1 MLAGP
6 ENYFKVIIDDFD
18 GKKINAW
25 HFEDAEGNKS
35 PNLASF
41 AGGAH
46 IDLVANFEN
55 KSIGSY
61 GNRMAEQALKR
72 ELAAKGFVMTK

>member
-6 ENYFKVIIDDFD
+6 ENYFKVIIDSFD
-18 GKKINAW
+18 GKKVNAW
-25 HFEDAEGNKS
+25 HFEDAEGNRS

-55 KSIGSY
+55 KSIGSF
-61 GNRMAEQALKR
+61 GNRTAQQALKKDLEQR
-72 ELAAKGFVMTK
+72 GFVMGK

>member
-6 ENYFKVIIDDFD
+6 ENYFKIIIDDFD
-18 GKKINAW
+18 GKKVKAW
-25 HFEDAEGNKS
+25 HFEDAEGHKS

-61 GNRMAEQALKR
+61 GNRTAKLALKR
-72 ELAAKGFVMTK
+72 ELKAKGFVMTK